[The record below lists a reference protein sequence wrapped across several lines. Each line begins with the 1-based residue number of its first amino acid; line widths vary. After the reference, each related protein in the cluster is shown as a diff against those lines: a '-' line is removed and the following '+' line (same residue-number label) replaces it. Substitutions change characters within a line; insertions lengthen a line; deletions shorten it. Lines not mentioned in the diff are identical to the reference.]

1 MKKRIIPSLLLNQGT
16 NVCLSKQFSPW
27 RTIGALTQNLRLH
40 VQRSADELLII
51 NLNCAGNP
59 ETVISPR
66 IFSIVRNEV
75 DIPIAYAGGISCV
88 DSAITCINSG
98 FDKVF
103 VTSMLLDKP
112 TEIAEISN
120 IIGAQSLGVCIPY
133 KRSDGHQYLWDYRQ
147 KSLTNIL
154 LSDALRTALSV
165 GAGEVVLYNIDSDGT
180 LQGLDLSV
188 IELLQALDV
197 DVPILLAGGAGSASH
212 FSSALAADEVQG
224 VIAGSIFALTKDTP
238 LTIREHCIAH
248 GIAMRRP

>member
-51 NLNCAGNP
+51 NLNCAGFS
-59 ETVISPR
+59 ESVISPR

-75 DIPIAYAGGISCV
+75 DIPIAYAGGISSV
-88 DSAITCINSG
+88 NSAITCINSG

-103 VTSMLLDKP
+103 VTSLLFDRP
-112 TEIAEISN
+112 TEIERISN

-133 KRSDGHQYLWDYRQ
+133 KTVGGHHYLWDYRQ
-147 KSLTNIL
+147 KCLTRIL
-154 LSDALRTALSV
+154 LSHALTTALSV
-165 GAGEVVLYNIDSDGT
+165 GVGEIVLYNTECDGT

-188 IELLQALDV
+188 IKVLQTLDAN
-197 DVPILLAGGAGSASH
+197 VPILLAGGAGSASD
-212 FSSALAADEVQG
+212 FSSALSTDEVHG
-224 VIAGSIFALTKDTP
+224 VVAGSIFALTKDTP
-238 LTIREHCIAH
+238 LTIRDHCLSH